1 MTATLPANNTRRQE
15 LSSQRTQIIRHV
27 AKLSQHS
34 GVVKVADSWIASAT
48 ERDRA
53 CMAQDFPKT
62 LRTLYR
68 GCRGWTFYWFTDNDA
83 AVSNVERQCH
93 EICNP
98 GHGSPSQ
105 SYQSLRSAGTASNF
119 PRA

>member
-1 MTATLPANNTRRQE
+1 MTATLPANNTRRHE

-27 AKLSQHS
+27 AKFSQHS
-34 GVVKVADSWIASAT
+34 GIVKVAGSRIARAA

-53 CMAQDFPKT
+53 CVAQHFPKT

-83 AVSNVERQCH
+83 AAHAQNTEEIWREMIETWEKSITSSN
-93 EICNP
+93 
-98 GHGSPSQ
+98 
-105 SYQSLRSAGTASNF
+105 
-119 PRA
+119 